1 MMRLGT
7 RIWAGQHEQFAPE
20 AAESMIGQTFNA
32 KVEERVIGTGTIIT
46 AQIVENGHAIDLII
60 EWPEDLPKGV

>member
-1 MMRLGT
+1 MKLGT
-7 RIWAGQHEQFAPE
+7 RVWAGQHERFALE
-20 AAESMIGQTFNA
+20 AAESMIGKTFDA
-32 KVEERVIGTGTIIT
+32 KVEERVVGVGTIIA